1 LSPIESASPAL
12 EGGGTGQPY
21 APSDPGILRPTVPED
36 TARELV
42 PTGDVARERRLR
54 RHYVKLCDLADFDD
68 RDLRARIHEIVPG
81 LQAPADLHRKYWE
94 YAMLALFLEDV
105 GQLDDETDVLSVGA
119 GHEEVLYWLC
129 NNVRRVVATDIYG
142 EGDFADREAD
152 TVMLTDPSAFAP
164 YPYREDRLEVRKV
177 DARALEFED
186 ATFDVVFSLSSIEH
200 FGGPRDIA
208 RASSEIGRILKPG
221 GYAFIVTEC
230 FTGRHPLDS
239 KLVQTA
245 IRLATLGRHCEKA
258 TPWRRSIDVFTP
270 KELLS
275 RIVRPSGLRLVQP
288 MDLTLSAPTHDNVV
302 RCLGGRFEFPSE
314 RYPHIVLQA
323 QGSALGLRGRSASFT
338 SIALAMQKPVAA
350 A

>member
-1 LSPIESASPAL
+1 
-12 EGGGTGQPY
+12 
-21 APSDPGILRPTVPED
+21 VPED
-36 TARELV
+36 AARQLV
-42 PTGDVARERRLR
+42 PTGDSARGGRLR

-68 RDLRARIHEIVPG
+68 AELRARIHDIVPG
-81 LQAPADLHRKYWE
+81 LEAPADLHRKYWE
-94 YAMLALFLEDV
+94 YATLTLFLEDV
-105 GQLDDETDVLSVGA
+105 GQRDDGTEILSVGA
-119 GHEEVLYWLC
+119 GHEEVLYWLS
-129 NNVRRVVATDIYG
+129 NHVGRVVATDIYG

-152 TVMLTDPSAFAP
+152 HVMLSDPSTFAP
-164 YPYREDRLEVRKV
+164 YPYREDRLDVRRM

-200 FGGPRDIA
+200 FGTSQDIVS
-208 RASSEIGRILKPG
+208 ASNEIGRVLKPG

-230 FTGRHPLDS
+230 FTGRHPLNS

-245 IRLATLGRHCEKA
+245 IRLVTLGRHCEKA

-288 MDLTLSAPTHDNVV
+288 MDLSLSAPTRDNVV
-302 RCLGGRFEFPSE
+302 RCLGGRFEFPNE
-314 RYPHIVLQA
+314 PFPHIVVEA
-323 QGSALGLRGRSASFT
+323 QGSALGLRGRTASFT

-350 A
+350 PAV